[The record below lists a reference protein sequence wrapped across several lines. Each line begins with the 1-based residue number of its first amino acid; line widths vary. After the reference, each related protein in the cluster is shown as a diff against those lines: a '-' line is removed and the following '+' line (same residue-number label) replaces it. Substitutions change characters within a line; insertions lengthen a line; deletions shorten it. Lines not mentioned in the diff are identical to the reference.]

1 MKTGL
6 LMFSTDYAIHPAEL
20 ARAAEERGFESLL
33 FPEHTHIPTSRRTP
47 WPGGAT
53 LPKEY
58 SHTNDLF
65 VALSFAAAAT
75 SKLKIGTG
83 ICLVVEHDPIT
94 LAKQVATLDSL
105 SGGRLLFGIGG
116 GWNREE
122 MENHGTDFTT
132 RWAILTERVAAMK
145 AIWTSDEASFHGR
158 HVDFDPIWSWPKPVQ
173 KPHPP
178 ILLGSGSARGRQR
191 VVDFC
196 DGWMPIA
203 GRDDVLGGIDD
214 LRARAGDD
222 LDHHL
227 QRADEARG
235 ARRVPPAGRRPRS
248 VRAAA
253 AGPRC
258 GAAGDGSPRDPGAL
272 ARRRRSLLIGA

>member
-1 MKTGL
+1 GGAMKTGL

-122 MENHGTDFTT
+122 ME
-132 RWAILTERVAAMK
+132 
-145 AIWTSDEASFHGR
+145 
-158 HVDFDPIWSWPKPVQ
+158 
-173 KPHPP
+173 
-178 ILLGSGSARGRQR
+178 
-191 VVDFC
+191 
-196 DGWMPIA
+196 
-203 GRDDVLGGIDD
+203 
-214 LRARAGDD
+214 
-222 LDHHL
+222 
-227 QRADEARG
+227 
-235 ARRVPPAGRRPRS
+235 
-248 VRAAA
+248 
-253 AGPRC
+253 
-258 GAAGDGSPRDPGAL
+258 
-272 ARRRRSLLIGA
+272 